1 MLFPASYRPGTRNA
15 AEFRSACQA
24 ANLSSTMSRMLAAI
38 MPGSSSA
45 LETLHDAARQG
56 QERLCKLLIWRGV
69 DINSMYE
76 RPGLPPATPL
86 YLAAAE
92 GHLVLVRLLIQAG
105 ANVNLSN
112 PNGLTPLHEAA
123 WRGDSEIARELLAA
137 GASPL
142 TMSQFG
148 TTPLHDA
155 VLGNHMEIIA
165 LLIKHGANV
174 NAADSCGNTALL
186 RACEAG
192 SIETIAYLLNNGADT
207 NLGNVF
213 GDTPLHRAVG
223 TGHMTVTRLLLI
235 AGARLDAK
243 DNRSL
248 MPIEISAKGQSVD
261 QMAVSRILLQ
271 FGSPLT
277 PHAVSFW
284 NPRFIDEVIEETDLS
299 TECLLTAERRGAT
312 RAPFLLHWQRHTEQV
327 PPLALLCVRKLR
339 VHFLLQSRA
348 QGVPLSDLVV
358 QLPVPVQ
365 LHRRILYSSFPP
377 LPPTADPRPE

>member
-248 MPIEISAKGQSVD
+248 MPIEISAKVPSHVYFQREAIFGGSLSINLLLSISPGPISRPNGCLADSSSVWQPVD
-261 QMAVSRILLQ
+261 SSCSLLLE
-271 FGSPLT
+271 P
-277 PHAVSFW
+277 A
-284 NPRFIDEVIEETDLS
+284 I
-299 TECLLTAERRGAT
+299 
-312 RAPFLLHWQRHTEQV
+312 
-327 PPLALLCVRKLR
+327 
-339 VHFLLQSRA
+339 
-348 QGVPLSDLVV
+348 
-358 QLPVPVQ
+358 
-365 LHRRILYSSFPP
+365 HRRSH
-377 LPPTADPRPE
+377 